1 MATTIDEIIKESI
14 RELKEEHLKLTPDNY
29 TKIFCGVAKKRGVV
43 TEDCRKLDKYS
54 QRLDES
60 YQKELKR
67 LKVSS
72 MDEFFSF
79 ISTRLNRSNIAT
91 SEKLVQSLAI
101 MSKRILQAT
110 SLLHNKKASN
120 LANASIERLEQRLEV
135 ENIELIKNK
144 WFDFI
149 TTYDDNFLKKLEI
162 FDINRKD
169 DLEKMSNQIYQAL
182 NSIDEAEIYKK
193 IAPLIIAT
201 LVPSIASSMNDE
213 LAAISSQLRN
223 NPEILSSDSTQRDIK
238 KFIKKRVELDK
249 SEIREK
255 ITALDE
261 ILNEINQQIVG
272 LIDSNVASSDKVVV
286 IKNDL
291 QSIDLKQDSFEAIRE
306 KLITIASSL
315 EFESKDLAEKMKS
328 DQKTISR
335 LYQRVKKLEGALIVA
350 KQESKEDYLTGVAT
364 KRALSREIQRVEDGY
379 KRYSTDYSLCFMDL
393 DHFKSIN
400 DNYGHEAGDII
411 LSTMG
416 KILRR
421 YTRKVDFVG
430 RYGGEEFLIILPNS
444 DIKKAIAFADKVRAI
459 IGNFKFL
466 HKGERIDITVS
477 CGISQRSQHTDH
489 KATLEQADKM
499 LYAAKNAGR
508 NQVMPKA

>member
-1 MATTIDEIIKESI
+1 MATTINEIIKESLSA
-14 RELKEEHLKLTPDNY
+14 LKEEHLLLTPDNY
-29 TKIFCGVAKKRGVV
+29 SKIFCEIAKKRGVM
-43 TEDCRKLDKYS
+43 TEDCRKLEKYS
-54 QRLDES
+54 QKLDES

-67 LKVSS
+67 LKVGSL
-72 MDEFFSF
+72 DEFFSF
-79 ISTRLNRSNIAT
+79 ISTRLNRTNVAT
-91 SEKLVQSLAI
+91 NETLVQALVI

-120 LANASIERLEQRLEV
+120 LANASLERLEQRLEV
-135 ENIELIKNK
+135 DNIELIKNK

-149 TTYDDNFLKKLEI
+149 TTYDDAFLKKLAA

-182 NSIDEAEIYKK
+182 SSLDEAEIYRK
-193 IAPLIIAT
+193 IAPLVIAT

-213 LAAISSQLRN
+213 LATISSELRE
-223 NPEILSSDSTQRDIK
+223 NPEILSLESTQNDIK

-255 ITALDE
+255 ITALDA
-261 ILNEINQQIVG
+261 ILNEINQQILA
-272 LIDSNVASSDKVVV
+272 LIDSNIVSSDKVVV
-286 IKNDL
+286 IKKDL

-315 EFESKDLAEKMKS
+315 EFESKDLAQKMQG
-328 DQKTISR
+328 DQKTINR
-335 LYQRVKKLEGALIVA
+335 LYQRVKKLENALMVA

-393 DHFKSIN
+393 DHFKAIN
-400 DNYGHEAGDII
+400 DTFGHEAGDII

-444 DIKKAIAFADKVRAI
+444 DIEKAISFADKVRAI

-477 CGISQRSQHTDH
+477 CGISQRSEHTDH
-489 KATLEQADKM
+489 KSTLEQADKM
-499 LYAAKNAGR
+499 LYAAKHAGR
-508 NQVMPKA
+508 NQVMPKI